1 MDNLPDKTTNAGET
15 DGDYI
20 VSGKSWMKKGAQSE
34 MVHYYK
40 AEPDVEE
47 KRAITTSLLSMVC
60 VFKGTSQYAAY
71 RWETC
76 QIGGNPLERY
86 FSIKIKAL
94 KKKG

>member
-1 MDNLPDKTTNAGET
+1 MSDKVSTTGWTETVYLKNGVDNLPDKTTNAGET

-47 KRAITTSLLSMVC
+47 KGKLQHRSCLWSAFSRDKPVRRLSL
-60 VFKGTSQYAAY
+60 
-71 RWETC
+71 
-76 QIGGNPLERY
+76 GNVPDRR
-86 FSIKIKAL
+86 
-94 KKKG
+94 